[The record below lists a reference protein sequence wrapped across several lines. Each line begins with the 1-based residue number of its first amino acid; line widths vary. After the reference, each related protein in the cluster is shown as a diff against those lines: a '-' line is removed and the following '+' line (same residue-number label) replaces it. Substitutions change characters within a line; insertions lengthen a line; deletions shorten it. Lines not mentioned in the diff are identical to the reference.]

1 MAPGAQAREAE
12 PGMLFSYLLVLSW
25 VCGTP
30 GLGANSATA
39 ARDMVPVSFG
49 ELPGLANGASAPSR
63 DSREESLV
71 WVHLGE
77 EGNHE

>member
-12 PGMLFSYLLVLSW
+12 PGMFFSYLLVLSW

-39 ARDMVPVSFG
+39 ARDMVLVSFG

-71 WVHLGE
+71 RVCLGWV
-77 EGNHE
+77 GNHD